1 MIGEMTTLIKIILLP
16 IITSQVEKK
25 KGREIEREINR
36 EKKTDLNMKKEEGA
50 NPDPDQEIERI
61 RESLK
66 EKDIPIQDPDREKIL
81 DYYIRNN
88 VIIKN

>member
-1 MIGEMTTLIKIILLP
+1 MIGEMTSLIKIIVLP

-25 KGREIEREINR
+25 KGTEIEREINR